1 MMLLYIVLCL
11 LLLAGIPVLFLL
23 CVERLVENDQK

>member
-23 CVERLVENDQK
+23 CVEKLAGHFQK